1 MNLLHISSS
10 LFSDQ
15 GNSKQLA
22 NHFIKQWLEKN
33 PEGKVIERD
42 LNKNPVPHLDQAT
55 LFANVTAPDKRSTEQ
70 QEQAQLADTL
80 IEELMQADLL
90 VLSVPM
96 YNFGI
101 PSTLKAWIDNVA
113 RAGTTFRYTEN
124 GPVGLVTDTKAV
136 VLAARGGAY
145 FGTPND
151 TQTPYLKTLLGFLGI
166 TDVQFVYA
174 ERLNMQPQQAPEI
187 LNAAKVEAGK
197 LAQSA

>member
-22 NHFIKQWLEKN
+22 NHYISQWLEQH
-33 PEGKVIERD
+33 PGGQVTERD
-42 LNKNPVPHLDQAT
+42 LGKEPVPHLDNLT
-55 LFANVTAPDKRSTEQ
+55 LMANITAADKRTAEQ
-70 QEQAQLADTL
+70 QAQARLADTL
-80 IEELMQADLL
+80 IEELMQADIL

-113 RAGTTFRYTEN
+113 RAGTTFKYTAT
-124 GPVGLVTDTKAV
+124 GPVGLVNDTKAV
-136 VLAARGGAY
+136 VLTARGGAY
-145 FGTPND
+145 FETPND

-174 ERLNMQPQQAPEI
+174 ERLNMEPE
-187 LNAAKVEAGK
+187 KAGNHEHR
-197 LAQSA
+197 QSRS